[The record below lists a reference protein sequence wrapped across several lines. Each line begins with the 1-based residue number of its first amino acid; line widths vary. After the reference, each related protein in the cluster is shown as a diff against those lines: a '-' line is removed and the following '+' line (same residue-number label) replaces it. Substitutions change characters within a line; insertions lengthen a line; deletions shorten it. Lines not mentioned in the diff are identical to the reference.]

1 MGYLEE
7 GSAMIITAILWA
19 LRLFLGGLFV
29 YAGVLKVLDPAQF
42 LVDIESYR
50 LLPYVAAVATA
61 FYLPWLEIL
70 CGAGLW
76 NKRTR
81 LGALWI
87 LIALTVVFAVL
98 ITSAWVRGLDI
109 SCGCFGVSES
119 NGTNYVWWLTRDI
132 LIFLGLAVLRW
143 RDDG

>member
-1 MGYLEE
+1 
-7 GSAMIITAILWA
+7 MIMIAILWA

-76 NKRTR
+76 NRRTR
-81 LGALWI
+81 RGALWI

-119 NGTNYVWWLTRDI
+119 NGSNYVWWLTRDL
-132 LIFLGLAVLRW
+132 LIFLGLAILMW
-143 RDDG
+143 REDS

>member
-1 MGYLEE
+1 MGHLEE
-7 GSAMIITAILWA
+7 GLAMIMTAILWA

-50 LLPYVAAVATA
+50 LLPYVAAVAAT

-76 NKRTR
+76 NHRTR
-81 LGALWI
+81 PGALWI

-132 LIFLGLAVLRW
+132 LIFLGLAVLLW
-143 RDDG
+143 REDG

>member
-1 MGYLEE
+1 
-7 GSAMIITAILWA
+7 MIMIAILWA

-76 NKRTR
+76 NRRTR
-81 LGALWI
+81 RGALWI

-119 NGTNYVWWLTRDI
+119 NGSNYVWWLTRDL
-132 LIFLGLAVLRW
+132 LIFLGLAVLMW
-143 RDDG
+143 REDG